1 MQSMPFK
8 ILKQQC
14 YIVSQE
20 ALAISKRYILKYT
33 LIANG
38 QFQHAAN
45 SMLNSIC
52 RANKKLCRNDYTLVQ
67 KALKIMRN
75 STKLR
80 VGTSEFT
87 LLKVFTLMVPQQ
99 HNHAV
104 VHPSVSAYGELFPDV
119 ETNST
124 IPVISNHSQ
133 NGLCEV
139 F

>member
-1 MQSMPFK
+1 MQSIPFK
-8 ILKQQC
+8 ILLQQC

-20 ALAISKRYILKYT
+20 ALATSKRYIFKYT

-45 SMLNSIC
+45 SMLNSIH
-52 RANKKLCRNDYTLVQ
+52 RANKKLRRNDYTSVQ
-67 KALKIMRN
+67 KALKIARN

-87 LLKVFTLMVPQQ
+87 LLKVFTSMIPQQ

-104 VHPSVSAYGELFPDV
+104 VHPSVS
-119 ETNST
+119 T
-124 IPVISNHSQ
+124 IENHSQ
-133 NGLCEV
+133 TLKLIPLSQ
-139 F
+139 